1 MAAVDARSVR
11 ARTQASAL
19 ADFSV
24 LGHKHLF
31 SGASHLIGVSVVREI
46 RHPFYKSMV
55 SR

>member
-1 MAAVDARSVR
+1 MAAVDPRSVK

-24 LGHKHLF
+24 WGHKHLF

-46 RHPFYKSMV
+46 RHPFYK
-55 SR
+55 